1 MEPSTFLCFFLLF
14 CGLFSR
20 GEYAAAN
27 FCSPRLGNG
36 DLMCVNICG
45 GCGICVAQFACCGYK
60 VNTICNHRR
69 CCGMSECVGVNV
81 GQIMPLT
88 EFPEPA
94 GDAVRIHHSSIVMGE
109 DEIGSHPTITV
120 QKAEPKLFCVPLV
133 EKLQTLGRKHYCSGL
148 TSLGFPFICALGG
161 RVPCHTD
168 AISSPSSSPI
178 RWKEAV

>member
-45 GCGICVAQFACCGYK
+45 GCGISVSQFACCGYK

-120 QKAEPKLFCVPLV
+120 QKAEPKLFCVP
-133 EKLQTLGRKHYCSGL
+133 
-148 TSLGFPFICALGG
+148 FI
-161 RVPCHTD
+161 
-168 AISSPSSSPI
+168 
-178 RWKEAV
+178 K